1 MAMVWSVPT
10 SLEHEDGAF
19 PNHCH
24 HRQYHHD
31 LQVSVNCIAKLAKRE
46 SYREKPFSPI
56 TGCVGQNHAQ
66 KVSLSRYCKNI
77 EDFLKKEIVF
87 HWSPSLYYIL
97 IIIEV
102 TALPHIPNVEWART
116 R

>member
-1 MAMVWSVPT
+1 S
-10 SLEHEDGAF
+10 
-19 PNHCH
+19 
-24 HRQYHHD
+24 
-31 LQVSVNCIAKLAKRE
+31 
-46 SYREKPFSPI
+46 
-56 TGCVGQNHAQ
+56 

-87 HWSPSLYYIL
+87 NWFLSLYSIL
-97 IIIEV
+97 IIIKV